1 MSQHR
6 SKCFTKKINLY
17 FYKKGIQFLPFFTFK
32 ENGSILLSS
41 DKIRKL
47 LSMISIAMATYN
59 GEKNI
64 KEQIE
69 SILNQTLK
77 EFELIICDD
86 ASTDNTVPILTSFA
100 EKDKRIKILKNEQ
113 NLGFKKN
120 FEKIL
125 SHCTG
130 EYIAFCD
137 QDDIWFPNHLE
148 VLYNIISKGNYD
160 AVGANSILVNSNN
173 SELGYTLLDIQD
185 IGFIPK
191 TQQEYK
197 TLLLHK
203 NIFQG
208 TAMMISKSILNKAL
222 PFPENIKFHDWWI
235 ALIATENKGVYY
247 DKTPILRYRQHESN
261 VTENKPSTFGC
272 KIKQFLTCKFN
283 RRKLSVINILE
294 NFYNTSTSTNKKE
307 IQDALLYAKRYE
319 RKSPLIIPHYIKHKK
334 YLHKNQ
340 NSLIFSIRILKRLLG
355 LY

>member
-113 NLGFKKN
+113 NLGFKK
-120 FEKIL
+120 
-125 SHCTG
+125 
-130 EYIAFCD
+130 
-137 QDDIWFPNHLE
+137 
-148 VLYNIISKGNYD
+148 
-160 AVGANSILVNSNN
+160 
-173 SELGYTLLDIQD
+173 
-185 IGFIPK
+185 
-191 TQQEYK
+191 
-197 TLLLHK
+197 
-203 NIFQG
+203 
-208 TAMMISKSILNKAL
+208 
-222 PFPENIKFHDWWI
+222 KF
-235 ALIATENKGVYY
+235 
-247 DKTPILRYRQHESN
+247 
-261 VTENKPSTFGC
+261 
-272 KIKQFLTCKFN
+272 
-283 RRKLSVINILE
+283 
-294 NFYNTSTSTNKKE
+294 
-307 IQDALLYAKRYE
+307 
-319 RKSPLIIPHYIKHKK
+319 
-334 YLHKNQ
+334 
-340 NSLIFSIRILKRLLG
+340 
-355 LY
+355 

>member
-125 SHCTG
+125 FHCTG

-137 QDDIWFPNHLE
+137 QDD
-148 VLYNIISKGNYD
+148 
-160 AVGANSILVNSNN
+160 
-173 SELGYTLLDIQD
+173 
-185 IGFIPK
+185 
-191 TQQEYK
+191 
-197 TLLLHK
+197 
-203 NIFQG
+203 
-208 TAMMISKSILNKAL
+208 
-222 PFPENIKFHDWWI
+222 
-235 ALIATENKGVYY
+235 
-247 DKTPILRYRQHESN
+247 
-261 VTENKPSTFGC
+261 
-272 KIKQFLTCKFN
+272 
-283 RRKLSVINILE
+283 
-294 NFYNTSTSTNKKE
+294 
-307 IQDALLYAKRYE
+307 
-319 RKSPLIIPHYIKHKK
+319 
-334 YLHKNQ
+334 
-340 NSLIFSIRILKRLLG
+340 
-355 LY
+355 